1 MGAVA
6 GGLST
11 AGAELGEIA
20 VGQSRSAAMAL
31 AAEAAMRELAA
42 VLSKAEAMLPL
53 VALGCGHPNICTGGH
68 LIKMPC
74 ERHKGL
80 PRD

>member
-53 VALGCGHPNICTGGH
+53 ALGCGHPNICRVYWRASYKDA
-68 LIKMPC
+68 L
-74 ERHKGL
+74 
-80 PRD
+80 